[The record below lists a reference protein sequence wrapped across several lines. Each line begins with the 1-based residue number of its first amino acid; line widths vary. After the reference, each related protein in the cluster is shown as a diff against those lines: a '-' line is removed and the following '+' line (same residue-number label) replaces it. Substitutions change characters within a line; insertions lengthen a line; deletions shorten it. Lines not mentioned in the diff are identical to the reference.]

1 MSDSRSFASL
11 SSSLLAR
18 KGEARPA
25 MRPQA
30 LQLQN
35 NSQASHAILDDLGW
49 NDMGHDL
56 PTDAFAPEAPSA
68 LPGVEAL
75 PSAGLPPV
83 VQQQDALANHF
94 EPDANLQADLPA
106 ADIPPLSGFSP
117 GFVSRTKPA
126 STEPVARA
134 VPGAR
139 GKSAFTLR
147 LDAGRHLHLRLVCAV
162 HHRSAQQIVTQALD
176 EFLARQ
182 PSPAEL
188 TSRANG

>member
-1 MSDSRSFASL
+1 MSDTRSFASL

-49 NDMGHDL
+49 NDMGHDHQEVCI
-56 PTDAFAPEAPSA
+56 PAT
-68 LPGVEAL
+68 LPGVDAL
-75 PSAGLPPV
+75 PSSEIPAV
-83 VQQQDALANHF
+83 VQQQDALSSHYDTAAAAQM
-94 EPDANLQADLPA
+94 PLGDPA
-106 ADIPPLSGFSP
+106 PLPLSGINP
-117 GFVSRTKPA
+117 GFVSRTVAEPA
-126 STEPVARA
+126 APTIRSA
-134 VPGAR
+134 PGAR

-147 LDAGRHLHLRLVCAV
+147 LDSDRHLHLRLICAV
-162 HHRSAQQIVTQALD
+162 NHRSAQQIVTQALD

-188 TSRANG
+188 GSRTTN